1 MDRFNIATDTICAV
15 STAPGIGAIAI
26 VRLSGTSAIE
36 ITDKVF
42 TSVKAGKKLADAKS
56 HTAHFG
62 TIRTDEG
69 EIVDE
74 VVATLFRGP
83 HSFTGEDSVE
93 ISCHGS
99 SFIQQKIIELL
110 LAHGCRM
117 ALPGEYTQRAFMN
130 GRMDLSQAEAVAD
143 VISSNSSAAHRLA
156 MKQLR
161 GGFAQELSML
171 RDKLLKFVSLIELE
185 LDFSEEDVEFA
196 DRENLR
202 NLAEE
207 IERKIHTLADSF
219 HYGNAIKNGI
229 PVAIVGETNV
239 GKSTLLN
246 WLLNEDRAIVSDVHG
261 TTRDVIEDTM
271 QVNGVLFRFIDTA
284 GIRKTSDKVEALG
297 IERTFKKI
305 DEARIVMVVLD
316 GTEESEKNKLFLT
329 QNQSF
334 WEGKEVFVL
343 LNKIDL
349 INEAKRAELKALVAE
364 YKLTALA
371 ISAKKDINK
380 EAVMQELTRRSGVD
394 KAETEGVVVTNLRH
408 YEALKNALSAIERV
422 REGLAA
428 NLSGDLLSR
437 DIRDCLFFLG
447 DITGGEITNDEVL
460 GNIFKNFCIGK

>member
-26 VRLSGTSAIE
+26 VRLSGENAIE

-143 VISSNSSAAHRLA
+143 VISSNSSAALRLA
-156 MKQLR
+156 IKQLR

-207 IERKIHTLADSF
+207 IERKIRSLADSF

-229 PVAIVGETNV
+229 PTTIIGETNV

-284 GIRKTSDKVEALG
+284 GIRQTDDKVEALG

-305 DEARIVMVVLD
+305 DEARIILVVID
-316 GTEESEKNKLFLT
+316 PTETLEKNETFMS
-329 QNQSF
+329 QNATH
-334 WEGKEVFVL
+334 WEGKEAIAL
-343 LNKIDL
+343 INKIDVADEEQ
-349 INEAKRAELKALVAE
+349 INRASALVQQYNLKE
-364 YKLTALA
+364 IR
-371 ISAKKDINK
+371 ISAKKNINK
-380 EAVMQELTRRSGVD
+380 QEVLDELSQRSGAD
-394 KAETEGVVVTNLRH
+394 KVESEGVVVTNLRH
-408 YEALKNALSAIERV
+408 YEALKEALSAIERV
-422 REGLAA
+422 DEGLQA